1 VLETAFS
8 ALVAYGWNDRVVA
21 LFNDLAGPDDEPA
34 RVVRVER
41 TRSVIVRTDGRDHLA
56 HAASTPAVGDW
67 VVVQDDAISQVL
79 PRWSA
84 VTRKDPDGTAVQIL
98 AANVDLVIIT
108 APGDRLSPARV
119 ERELTIAWDSG
130 AQPLVVLTKADLAP
144 AGVESE
150 LRDRLIGI
158 DIIATSTVTGV
169 GVGAVA
175 EALLPDRTAVLLG
188 PSGAGKSTLANALM
202 GSDRLA
208 TGSVRDGDH
217 RGRHTTTSRQLVVVP
232 GGGVLIDTPGLRA
245 IGLPGGSGAI
255 GQVFPEIDELAASC
269 RFSDCRHQSEPG
281 CAVTAAL
288 TDGRLAVGRLDSF
301 RKLQHEVEVQDR
313 QGDPL
318 VRRAEFSM
326 WKARIK
332 SAKLAAKRHP
342 KDP

>member
-1 VLETAFS
+1 VLQTAFN
-8 ALVAYGWNDRVVA
+8 ALVAYGWNDRVIA
-21 LFNDLAGPDDEPA
+21 LFEGLASAGDEPA

-41 TRSVIVRTDGRDHLA
+41 TRSVIFRNDGRDHDA
-56 HAASTPAVGDW
+56 HSASTPAVGDW
-67 VVVQDDAISQVL
+67 VAVRDDAISQIL

-108 APGDRLSPARV
+108 APGDRLSAARV

-130 AQPLVVLTKADLAP
+130 ARPLVVLTKADLAP
-144 AGVESE
+144 SNAESD
-150 LRDRLIGI
+150 LRSRLVGI
-158 DIIATSTVTGV
+158 DIVATSTVTGV
-169 GVGAVA
+169 GVAAVA

-188 PSGAGKSTLANALM
+188 PSGAGKSTLANALT

-208 TGSVRDGDH
+208 TGNVRDGDH

-232 GGGVLIDTPGLRA
+232 RGGVLIDTPGLRA
-245 IGLPGGSGAI
+245 IGLPGGSDAI

-269 RFSDCRHQSEPG
+269 RFSDCRHETEPG
-281 CAVTAAL
+281 CAVVAAL
-288 TDGRLAVGRLDSF
+288 SDGRLAKGRLESF
-301 RKLQHEVEVQDR
+301 RKLQREVEVQDR

-318 VRRAEFSM
+318 VHRAEFRS

-332 SAKLAAKRHP
+332 SAKVAARRRP
-342 KDP
+342 PED